1 MRFKAFEVYVDRG
14 EYNSSMFAIEERA
27 DRLVNDWLE
36 KNPNVRI
43 HHFSQCLANI
53 DSSRST
59 SIPASSMHGTTPA
72 GHLLRTYDPA
82 PDIQGIVTIESTK
95 A

>member
-36 KNPNVRI
+36 KNPNVAFI
-43 HHFSQCLANI
+43 TSAN
-53 DSSRST
+53 
-59 SIPASSMHGTTPA
+59 
-72 GHLLRTYDPA
+72 
-82 PDIQGIVTIESTK
+82 V
-95 A
+95 